1 MYMRYVEA
9 FADSSIA
16 RDYRMTVTK
25 RQVDEMVHIYGGHF
39 ATSLF
44 ENRLN
49 DAWYHADF
57 NNRRR
62 MLYLGFR
69 NNMKQSYEDCGGLEC
84 KLDDDRFVS
93 DIISLVIHLDK
104 TKEWYSLPI
113 DQ

>member
-16 RDYRMTVTK
+16 RDYNCGWASA
-25 RQVDEMVHIYGGHF
+25 GGHF
-39 ATSLF
+39 ATCLF

-49 DAWYHADF
+49 DAWLHADF

-69 NNMKQSYEDCGGLEC
+69 NNMNQSYEDCGGLEC

-104 TKEWYSLPI
+104 TKEWYSLPTK
-113 DQ
+113 